1 MTFLYKIFGWLLYF
15 VYSFVQNYGWSIV
28 IFTII
33 CKLILLPLNIKS
45 TKSTREVQMLQP
57 EMNRLQKKYQ
67 NNPEKLNLEMQKL
80 YKIYGVNPMGGC
92 LPLLLQLPIIYGLF
106 GALRSPLDYVFQN
119 LPAAEANAI
128 ISEQWFWIPNLANPD
143 PYYILPI
150 LCVLFTYISQ
160 KFTMSVSQTPEN
172 QQSSQKMMLYI
183 MPLMIG
189 FFAMSMP
196 AGISLYW
203 VIQNV
208 FTFFQ
213 QFFMLRKPVETL
225 DPAEVEKKL
234 REYDKA
240 QKAER
245 TEKRESASQARQD
258 AMNRQ
263 MGVESKPTE
272 KKKSSV
278 KMTPASGK
286 KVKRKTITK
295 IPERKE

>member
-67 NNPEKLNLEMQKL
+67 NNPEKLNMEMQKL

-160 KFTMSVSQTPEN
+160 KFTMSVSPTPEN

-245 TEKRESASQARQD
+245 TEKRENASQARQD

>member
-1 MTFLYKIFGWLLYF
+1 MTFLYKFFGWLLYF

-67 NNPEKLNLEMQKL
+67 NNPEKLNMEMQKL

-203 VIQNV
+203 VVQNV

-245 TEKRESASQARQD
+245 TEKRETASQARQD

-263 MGVESKPTE
+263 MGVESKSTE

>member
-1 MTFLYKIFGWLLYF
+1 MGVLYNIFGWLLF
-15 VYSFVQNYGWSIV
+15 TVYSFVKNYGWSIV

-45 TKSTREVQMLQP
+45 TKSMREIQMLQP
-57 EMNRLQKKYQ
+57 EMNKLQKKYQ
-67 NNPEKLNLEMQKL
+67 NNQEKLNLEMQKL
-80 YKIYGVNPMGGC
+80 YKIYHVNPMGGC
-92 LPLLLQLPIIYGLF
+92 LPLLFQLPIIYGLF
-106 GALRSPLDYVFQN
+106 GALRSPLEYVFQN

-150 LCVLFTYISQ
+150 LCVIFTYVTQ
-160 KFTMSVSQTPEN
+160 KFTMSVNPGADS
-172 QQSSQKMMLYI
+172 QQSTQKMMLYT

-208 FTFFQ
+208 FTFIQ
-213 QFFMLRKPVETL
+213 QFLMLRKPVEPL

-234 REYDKA
+234 REYDRA

-245 TEKRESASQARQD
+245 VEKRETASQSRQD

-263 MGVESKPTE
+263 MGVGSKSSE
-272 KKKSSV
+272 KKKTSV
-278 KMTPASGK
+278 KMAPASGK

>member
-1 MTFLYKIFGWLLYF
+1 MSFLYKIFGWLLYF
-15 VYSFVQNYGWSIV
+15 IYSFTKNYGWSIV
-28 IFTII
+28 IFTIV

-67 NNPEKLNLEMQKL
+67 NNPEKLNMEMQKL

-106 GALRSPLDYVFQN
+106 GALRSPLEYVFQN
-119 LPAAEANAI
+119 LPSAEANAI
-128 ISEQWFWIPNLANPD
+128 VSEQFFWIPNLANPD

-150 LCVLFTYISQ
+150 LCVVFTYISQ

-196 AGISLYW
+196 AGVSLYW

-240 QKAER
+240 QKAEK
-245 TEKRESASQARQD
+245 TEKRENASQARQD

-263 MGVESKPTE
+263 MGIESKSKE

-278 KMTPASGK
+278 KTTPASGK
-286 KVKRKTITK
+286 KVNRKTITK

>member
-57 EMNRLQKKYQ
+57 ELNRLQKKYQ